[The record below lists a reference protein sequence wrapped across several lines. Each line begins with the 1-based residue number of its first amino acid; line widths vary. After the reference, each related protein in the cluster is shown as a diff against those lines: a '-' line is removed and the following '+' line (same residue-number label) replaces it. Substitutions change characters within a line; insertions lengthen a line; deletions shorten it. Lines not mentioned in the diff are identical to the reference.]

1 MDALV
6 THCLAELALFS
17 VSRHPALQ
25 SVNFRLSMNQFD
37 QYQQADIDH
46 LVWRQKGRVRAGL
59 PMTRLDTRAGQLA
72 LSALKPRVRPGS
84 SPSPAPAATS
94 APAADKKDG
103 QTPLL
108 LTNESEAGTDGK
120 TGAEKDKDKQEEEE
134 EVRVSTA
141 THVAP
146 WSLAEIAAE
155 SWWSP
160 SPYFDQARRSSD
172 QYQPP
177 NK

>member
-46 LVWRQKGRVRAGL
+46 LVWRQKARVRAGL

-72 LSALKPRVRPGS
+72 LR
-84 SPSPAPAATS
+84 
-94 APAADKKDG
+94 
-103 QTPLL
+103 
-108 LTNESEAGTDGK
+108 
-120 TGAEKDKDKQEEEE
+120 
-134 EVRVSTA
+134 
-141 THVAP
+141 
-146 WSLAEIAAE
+146 
-155 SWWSP
+155 
-160 SPYFDQARRSSD
+160 
-172 QYQPP
+172 
-177 NK
+177 